1 MDPVLILIPRL
12 DLVHV
17 KTSGPFKG
25 TTTKMG
31 QWTVSWVVIA
41 FNLGF
46 SIYKHGQEQIQFVV
60 KVGSA
65 SETSWPQLF

>member
-1 MDPVLILIPRL
+1 MDSVFILIPRL
-12 DLVHV
+12 DLVH
-17 KTSGPFKG
+17 FKG

-60 KVGSA
+60 RVGSA
-65 SETSWPQLF
+65 SETSWAQLF